1 MEVNQEVGGKLSAAA
16 KKLPLKTTTRIEEQ
30 REEIE
35 GTVRN

>member
-16 KKLPLKTTTRIEEQ
+16 KKLPTRIEEQ
-30 REEIE
+30 REKIE